1 MHHQLQ
7 RCAGYTLLHSTFPE
21 LALFWIFACIQH
33 QIPVGLFASLDNTD
47 RYYLPLFFYP
57 DRYYKHPN
65 FDEKHS
71 KCNFKPAKEAIRLQ
85 KKILLCKSTMLF
97 HLHLLSGKSNAS
109 FTKSGFYPNTRKHN
123 SLCGSTLLNSIGK
136 KIHTLPRCGLVT
148 IQVARH
154 ILCSIRSWC
163 TCGFDWQG
171 VCVFFYQHSFA
182 KR

>member
-47 RYYLPLFFYP
+47 RYYLPLVFYP

-109 FTKSGFYPNTRKHN
+109 FTKSGFYPNTRKRN
-123 SLCGSTLLNSIGK
+123 SLRGSALNALTFFRDAWQKDLG
-136 KIHTLPRCGLVT
+136 HRPRNPF
-148 IQVARH
+148 H
-154 ILCSIRSWC
+154 I
-163 TCGFDWQG
+163 F
-171 VCVFFYQHSFA
+171 
-182 KR
+182 

>member
-21 LALFWIFACIQH
+21 LALFRIFACIQH

-109 FTKSGFYPNTRKHN
+109 FTKSGFYPNTRKRN
-123 SLCGSTLLNSIGK
+123 SLRGSALKITAPETRFWTRSGSKPKIGGKSNFYHFLSENRPKNGLKTL
-136 KIHTLPRCGLVT
+136 
-148 IQVARH
+148 
-154 ILCSIRSWC
+154 
-163 TCGFDWQG
+163 
-171 VCVFFYQHSFA
+171 
-182 KR
+182 

>member
-21 LALFWIFACIQH
+21 LALFQIFACIQH

-85 KKILLCKSTMLF
+85 KKFSYVSQLCSFICTYF
-97 HLHLLSGKSNAS
+97 PENPTLLSRNPD
-109 FTKSGFYPNTRKHN
+109 FTQTREN
-123 SLCGSTLLNSIGK
+123 VIPYADRLLTNLSK
-136 KIHTLPRCGLVT
+136 MTSA
-148 IQVARH
+148 VA
-154 ILCSIRSWC
+154 L
-163 TCGFDWQG
+163 
-171 VCVFFYQHSFA
+171 
-182 KR
+182 